1 MNIEFVETKNFY
13 SRDGHK
19 PEIIVIH
26 IMLGTMNG
34 TISWFKNPD
43 SQVSAHYLVGKD
55 GRVVQ
60 MVKDEEGAWHAGRI
74 YNPTENAKRILKKNI
89 WGSYINPN
97 KYSLGIECEGQDG
110 DHWTEPQMESLAA
123 LVRML
128 CARFDILRDRLHIMD
143 HQDIT
148 SYKPQLDSWVA
159 EVIRRLQQPEVSED
173 DREKIKNQIIE
184 LVKKL

>member
-1 MNIEFVETKNFY
+1 MNIEFIPSKNFF
-13 SRDGHK
+13 SRDGYK

-26 IMLGTMNG
+26 IMLGTING
-34 TISWFKNPD
+34 TISWFKNPT

-60 MVKDEEGAWHAGRI
+60 MVKDEDAAWHAGRI
-74 YNPTENAKRILKKNI
+74 SNPSEDAKRILKKNT

-110 DHWTEPQMESLAA
+110 DLWTEPQMNSLVE
-123 LVRML
+123 LTRTL
-128 CARFDILRDRLHIMD
+128 CIKFNIFQDRLHIID

-148 SYKPQLDSWVA
+148 SYKPQLDTWVS
-159 EVIRRLQQPEVSED
+159 EVIRRLHQPEVEEN
-173 DREKIKNQIIE
+173 DREKIKEQIIE